1 MAFQKPSHTF
11 TKIHLKALRTNRIN
25 ILFLL
30 SFTVFINTA
39 SLAQELPKPSVSIPA
54 EKEKDTASIATDSI
68 LKPPINTKEIDSSKK
83 DTIKKKELLTGIV
96 KYKATDY
103 VSMNQRKQK
112 IYMYNEAVVTYED
125 MEITAGIIEIDYS
138 KNLVYAG
145 RIKDSTGYSQRPVF
159 TQGENVIEP
168 DSIVFNTETKK
179 ALVFN
184 SRTEQQGFKVY
195 SPITKKENDS
205 VYFMKNGRF
214 TTAESEEDPEY
225 QFVASKMKLVPNKKV
240 IVGPTY
246 MEIYGVPTP
255 IALPFAFF
263 PMTKKQTSG
272 IIFPSFG
279 EDSGN
284 DRGYF
289 LQNGG
294 YYFAISDYLDLAVLG
309 DYYTNGSYGLRIE
322 NNYAV
327 RYKYRGNVSFRYE
340 NLLNSERGFSDF
352 SQSTIFN
359 LRWSHSQDSKAN
371 PSSTFSASVN
381 LGSSTYFQ
389 ESINQLNQ
397 SSFLNN
403 TLASS
408 VSYSKTFDVEPQV
421 NVSLTATHSQN
432 TNTGDIDLTLPT
444 LQASMGRVYPFAP
457 KSGTKEGII
466 ENINFQVTTRGEYNI
481 STNDSIFGKSEMF
494 DDAEIGMKHTIPL
507 TTNFK
512 VFDYFSVSANANL
525 EENWT
530 LKTVSK
536 YYDQT
541 EEEVVS
547 IDQYGFDR
555 FLTYNFGASVGT
567 TIYGMYNFEKEGK
580 DPKIQAIRHVMRPSL
595 SYSITPAFDNY
606 YETYE
611 VIDADGTTSDVAYT
625 RFENSLYGSPSNN
638 FSSSIG
644 LSVTNNLEAKVR
656 AKDSTQTEPEKKFIL
671 NSFNFST
678 AYDLAADSLNIS
690 PVRVTGGTQ
699 ILDNKMSINFG
710 MTLNP
715 YALDSNNNVI
725 NTFNINNGGSLFRL
739 TSANMTMSYTLS
751 NDSFTGDETAQSDAS
766 SKESARSGGRT
777 DDLFGRSEDYANKR
791 LSDDDKSKGD
801 KEETNDF
808 YNYKMPW
815 SLRLAYSANYSN
827 TTRQNEITSHSLMF
841 SGDVDL
847 SPRWSVGASSGY
859 DFLNQGFT
867 YTQLRFERDLL
878 SWRMNF
884 SWIPFSDNSSWNFF
898 IGISSSMLS
907 DLKYDKQRQADK
919 TLGN

>member
-1 MAFQKPSHTF
+1 M
-11 TKIHLKALRTNRIN
+11 
-25 ILFLL
+25 
-30 SFTVFINTA
+30 FINTL
-39 SLAQELPKPSVSIPA
+39 SFAQELPKPKVSIPA
-54 EKEKDTASIATDSI
+54 EKEKDTASIAIDSI
-68 LKPPINTKEIDSSKK
+68 IKPPIKTTEIDSTKK
-83 DTIKKKELLTGIV
+83 DSVKKKELLEGIV
-96 KYKATDY
+96 KYKAADY

-112 IYMYNEAVVTYED
+112 IYMYNEAEVIYQD
-125 MEITAGIIEIDYS
+125 MQIQAGVIEIDYS

-214 TTAESEEDPEY
+214 TTAEDEEDPEY
-225 QFVASKMKLVPNKKV
+225 QFITSKMKLVPNKKV

-263 PMTKKQTSG
+263 PMTQKQTSG

-322 NNYAV
+322 NNYAL

-352 SQSTIFN
+352 SQSTIYN
-359 LRWSHSQDSKAN
+359 IRWSHSQDSKAN
-371 PSSTFSASVN
+371 PNARFSASVN
-381 LGSSTYFQ
+381 LGSSSYFQ
-389 ESINQLNQ
+389 ESVNQLNQ

-408 VSYSKTFDVEPQV
+408 VSYSKTFVGEPQV
-421 NVSLTATHSQN
+421 NLSLTATHSQN

-457 KSGTKEGII
+457 KTGSKKGII
-466 ENINFQVTTRGEYNI
+466 QNINFQVTTRGEY
-481 STNDSIFGKSEMF
+481 SFDTNDSIFGTSEMF

-530 LKTVSK
+530 FKTVSK
-536 YYDQT
+536 YYNQT
-541 EEEVVS
+541 DEEVVS
-547 IDQYGFDR
+547 IDQNGFDR

-606 YETYE
+606 YETYD
-611 VIDADGTTSDVAYT
+611 VIDADGTTSEVEYT
-625 RFENSLYGSPSNN
+625 RFENSLYGSPGNRY
-638 FSSSIG
+638 SSSIG
-644 LSVTNNLEAKVR
+644 LSLGNNLEAKIKS
-656 AKDSTQTEPEKKFIL
+656 KDSTKTEPEKRFIL
-671 NSFNFST
+671 NNLNFST
-678 AYDLAADSLNIS
+678 SYDLAADSLNIS
-690 PVRVTGGTQ
+690 PVRVSGGTQ

-739 TSANMTMSYTLS
+739 TSANLTMSYTLS
-751 NDSFTGDETAQSDAS
+751 NESFSGDESAQES
-766 SKESARSGGRT
+766 SSSRESARSGGRT
-777 DDLFGRSEDYANKR
+777 DDLFGKSEDYADKR
-791 LSDDDKSKGD
+791 LSDDDKNKED
-801 KEETNDF
+801 KEEKNDF

-815 SLRLAYSANYSN
+815 SMRLAYSANYGN
-827 TTRQNEITSHSLMF
+827 TKRENAISSHSLMF
-841 SGDVDL
+841 SGDIDL
-847 SPRWSVGASSGY
+847 SPRWTVGASSGY

-884 SWIPFSDNSSWNFF
+884 SWIPFSDRSSWNFF
-898 IGISSSMLS
+898 IGIKSSLLK
-907 DLKYDKQRQADK
+907 DLKYDKRRQSDK
-919 TLGN
+919 TVGN